1 MLESRLF
8 GVFGGDA
15 YFLNHKENAR
25 MPKRRGGPRPRWK
38 KSKKPRE
45 NVWRPMDACPRE
57 SKLFE
62 DYYRLQKVCPEDEF
76 TQMIECLVGN
86 GAVGEG

>member
-1 MLESRLF
+1 
-8 GVFGGDA
+8 
-15 YFLNHKENAR
+15 
-25 MPKRRGGPRPRWK
+25 
-38 KSKKPRE
+38 
-45 NVWRPMDACPRE
+45 MDACPRE

-86 GAVGEG
+86 GVACER